1 MERATRASPDY
12 LEGQVGKRE
21 ARRQMVAFGRVLAD
35 SRENDATNNQQSLH
49 RNEGIS
55 LDLLLLLII
64 VLVVLSLA
72 GGAFVSPF
80 VLLLLIVVLVLFM
93 GPYRGRRGRL

>member
-1 MERATRASPDY
+1 MTPVATR
-12 LEGQVGKRE
+12 RE
-21 ARRQMVAFGRVLAD
+21 ASGTRSAGSARLI
-35 SRENDATNNQQSLH
+35 SPIE
-49 RNEGIS
+49 RNEDL

-64 VLVVLSLA
+64 VLVVLSIA

-80 VLLLLIVVLVLFM
+80 VLLLLLVVLLLFM

>member
-1 MERATRASPDY
+1 MNAGDGRGEAS
-12 LEGQVGKRE
+12 GTHS
-21 ARRQMVAFGRVLAD
+21 AGRTTPI
-35 SRENDATNNQQSLH
+35 SKIE
-49 RNEGIS
+49 RNEDL

-64 VLVVLSLA
+64 ILVVLSIA

-80 VLLLLIVVLVLFM
+80 LLLLLLVVLLLFM

>member
-1 MERATRASPDY
+1 MLQAPFLRVVRRSSPKI
-12 LEGQVGKRE
+12 E
-21 ARRQMVAFGRVLAD
+21 
-35 SRENDATNNQQSLH
+35 
-49 RNEGIS
+49 RNEDL

-64 VLVVLSLA
+64 VLVVLSIA

-80 VLLLLIVVLVLFM
+80 VLLLLLVVLVLFM

>member
-1 MERATRASPDY
+1 MNASGNAGAMLQTPA
-12 LEGQVGKRE
+12 L
-21 ARRQMVAFGRVLAD
+21 RVVQG
-35 SRENDATNNQQSLH
+35 SSPKIE
-49 RNEGIS
+49 RNEDL

-64 VLVVLSLA
+64 VLLILSIA

-80 VLLLLIVVLVLFM
+80 VLLLLLVVLVLFM

>member
-1 MERATRASPDY
+1 MNAGGGR
-12 LEGQVGKRE
+12 RE
-21 ARRQMVAFGRVLAD
+21 ASRTRSAGRTTPI
-35 SRENDATNNQQSLH
+35 SKIE
-49 RNEGIS
+49 RNEGL

-64 VLVVLSLA
+64 VLVVLSIA

-80 VLLLLIVVLVLFM
+80 VLLLLLVVLVLFM